1 MFGAAP
7 LLDLDGTLVH
17 LHVDWPRLR
26 GRLGVLS
33 IAELW
38 EGPANRWALV
48 TEAETSAALTGD
60 PVVPV
65 LERLGR
71 CPSFAVIT
79 SNSSAAALAFLDRY
93 PDIARRCTLVIG
105 REQLGGP
112 KTDRGR
118 FKSAFDLCVSAT
130 ATSRGIDPVV
140 YVGNAAYELEFAA
153 QLGARCFSVDDLIQ
167 ETSAP

>member
-17 LHVDWPRLR
+17 LDVDWPRLR

-38 EGPANRWALV
+38 EGPADRWTLV
-48 TEAETSAALTGD
+48 TEAETSAALIGT
-60 PVVPV
+60 PV
-65 LERLGR
+65 LPVLKRLRR
-71 CPSFAVIT
+71 CLSFAVIT

-93 PDIARRCTLVIG
+93 PDLARRCALVIG

-112 KTDRGR
+112 KDDRRR

-130 ATSRGIDPVV
+130 ATSRGVDPVV
-140 YVGNAAYELEFAA
+140 YVGNAGYELEFAA
-153 QLGARCFSVDDLIQ
+153 QLGARCCSVDDLIK
-167 ETSAP
+167 EATAP